1 MAERNGSRKI
11 CSPRASASAAII
23 NHLQSER
30 DQSGKFI
37 RGKIDKLSPAS
48 WHSNGVGHYR
58 PGPRDSFRE
67 LAISLS
73 HSVLRG
79 AKADSRYRGAR
90 GFTVKPWRTHSAR
103 LFVFFCC
110 AALITPASW
119 KIVEEIE
126 RMLLRPRQ
134 LKEAGALDIRL
145 SVAFAIVFYCC
156 SMMGFRL
163 AGLAS
168 RLRPWWT

>member
-11 CSPRASASAAII
+11 GFPRASASAAII

-73 HSVLRG
+73 HSVLLALRLILDI
-79 AKADSRYRGAR
+79 AAR
-90 GFTVKPWRTHSAR
+90 AVLR
-103 LFVFFCC
+103 LNLGEPILHGSSFFFCC

-134 LKEAGALDIRL
+134 PKEAGAIDIRL